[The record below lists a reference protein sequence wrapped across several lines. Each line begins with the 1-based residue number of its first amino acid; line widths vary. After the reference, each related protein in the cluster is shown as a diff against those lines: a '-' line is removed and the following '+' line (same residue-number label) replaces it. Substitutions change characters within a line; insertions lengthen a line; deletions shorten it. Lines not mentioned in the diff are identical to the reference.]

1 MPDFKTYHAFMDEIS
16 SKDIYTGLLGQGL
29 FSEKLP
35 PIFTSKEFCN
45 FCLNNHPN
53 FPEKEMG
60 YVFYENMRNINI
72 PRPLGIPNP
81 VAYHHLCQAISDN
94 WDKLQAYFKTQ
105 TENQSY
111 KISRIHIRKRLGS
124 SKLFEMNYSNWKID
138 GSPEPDLLIGMRYM
152 VNADI
157 SNCFPSIYS
166 HSLSWALVGKDVAK
180 QNRNNHNEWY
190 NKLDFYTRNIKRG
203 ETHGLLIG
211 PHASNLL
218 SEIILTKVDKAL
230 YDKGFR
236 FIRNIDDYTCYTQS
250 YEKAQDFLLKL
261 SAYLRYF
268 DLTLNHK
275 KTKISELP
283 IASTEQW
290 VRKINTFSS
299 FDMKDKMDYKD
310 VQAYIDLALELMTQN
325 SENAAILKYA
335 IKVLANKKLTDNAKQ
350 YLVKTVL
357 HLCIIYPYIIPMLEE
372 FIFIPYGV
380 NSDKIKHISQL
391 IYNEGLFAQNY
402 EAVSFS
408 IYFAIKYNFL
418 LEKISFDEMKNSNNA
433 VCLLMAYLYT
443 KKNGKTSDIKPYKE
457 YAKELANNEDNFNSF
472 WVFIYE
478 CLPKSYLKDY
488 WKNLKNNGVTFVN
501 I

>member
-1 MPDFKTYHAFMDEIS
+1 MSDFKEYYAFTDEIS
-16 SKDIYTGLLGQGL
+16 SEDIYTGLLGQGL
-29 FSEKLP
+29 FSDKLP
-35 PIFTSKEFCN
+35 PIFTSKKFCD
-45 FCLNNHPN
+45 FCLNNHPA
-53 FPEKEMG
+53 FPKIDMG
-60 YVFYENMRNINI
+60 YVFYESMRNINI
-72 PRPLGIPNP
+72 PRPLGTPNP
-81 VAYHHLCQAISDN
+81 VAYYLLCKDISDN

-105 TENQSY
+105 TENQTH
-111 KISRIHIRKRLGS
+111 KISRIHIRKHLRSG
-124 SKLFEMNYSNWKID
+124 KLFEMNYSNWKID
-138 GSPEPDLLIGMRYM
+138 GSPEPDLLIGMKYM

-157 SNCFPSIYS
+157 SNCFPSIYT

-180 QNRNNHNEWY
+180 QNQNNHSEWY
-190 NKLDFYTRNIKRG
+190 NKLDFCTRNIKRG

-230 YDKGFR
+230 YDKDFR
-236 FIRNIDDYTCYTQS
+236 FIRSIVDYTCYTQS

-290 VRKINTFSS
+290 VRKINTFNS
-299 FDMKDKMDYKD
+299 FNMKDKMDYKD
-310 VQAYIDLALELMTQN
+310 VQVYIDLALELMTQN
-325 SENAAILKYA
+325 LDNAAILKYA
-335 IKVLANKKLTDNAKQ
+335 IKVLANKKLTNNARQ
-350 YLVKTVL
+350 YLVKTVF
-357 HLCIIYPYIIPMLEE
+357 HLCIIYPYIIPLLDE
-372 FIFIPYGV
+372 FIFTQCNV
-380 NSDKIKHISQL
+380 NSSEVKYISQI
-391 IYNEGLFAQNY
+391 IYNEGLSAQNY

-408 IYFAIKYNFL
+408 IYFALKYNFI
-418 LEKISFDEMKNSNNA
+418 LEGISFDEIKKSNNA
-433 VCLLMAYLYT
+433 ICLLMAYLYA
-443 KKNGKTSDIKPYKE
+443 KKTGGTAGMKPYKV
-457 YAKELANNEDNFNSF
+457 YARELADNEDNFNSF

>member
-1 MPDFKTYHAFMDEIS
+1 MSNFKIYYAFMDEIS
-16 SKDIYTGLLGQGL
+16 SSDIYTGLLGQGL

-45 FCLNNHPN
+45 FCLRNQHPF
-53 FPEKEMG
+53 FPKKEFG
-60 YVFYENMRNINI
+60 YVFFENMRNINV

-81 VAYHHLCQAISDN
+81 VAYHNLCEVISGN
-94 WDKLQAYFKTQ
+94 WSKLQSYFRSQ

-124 SKLFEMNYSNWKID
+124 SKLFEMNYNNWKID
-138 GSPEPDLLIGMRYM
+138 GSPEPSLLIGMRYM
-152 VNADI
+152 VGADI

-180 QNRNNHNEWY
+180 NNRNHGEWY
-190 NKLDFYTRNIKRG
+190 NELDRYTRNLKCG

-218 SEIILTKVDKAL
+218 SEIILTNVDKTL

-250 YEKAQDFLLKL
+250 YEKAQRFLVEL
-261 SAYLRYF
+261 SANLRLF

-275 KTKISELP
+275 KTRISELP

-310 VQAYIDLALELMTQN
+310 VQAYIDLALDLMAQN

-335 IKVLANKKLTDNAKQ
+335 IKVLANKKLTNNAKQ

-372 FIFIPYGV
+372 YIFITYGV
-380 NSDKIKHISQL
+380 NSDTIKHISQL
-391 IYNEGLFAQNY
+391 IYKEGMCVQNY

-408 IYFAIKYNFL
+408 IYFAIKYNFPL
-418 LEKISFDEMKNSNNA
+418 DISFDEMKKSNNA
-433 VCLLMAYLYT
+433 VCLLMAYLYAVKT
-443 KKNGKTSDIKPYKE
+443 KRKSDIKLYKD
-457 YAKELANNEDNFNSF
+457 YAKELADNEDSFDSF

-478 CLPKSYLKDY
+478 CLPKSSLKDY
-488 WKNLKNNGVTFVN
+488 WKKLKNNGITFVN

>member
-1 MPDFKTYHAFMDEIS
+1 
-16 SKDIYTGLLGQGL
+16 
-29 FSEKLP
+29 
-35 PIFTSKEFCN
+35 
-45 FCLNNHPN
+45 
-53 FPEKEMG
+53 
-60 YVFYENMRNINI
+60 
-72 PRPLGIPNP
+72 
-81 VAYHHLCQAISDN
+81 
-94 WDKLQAYFKTQ
+94 
-105 TENQSY
+105 
-111 KISRIHIRKRLGS
+111 
-124 SKLFEMNYSNWKID
+124 
-138 GSPEPDLLIGMRYM
+138 
-152 VNADI
+152 
-157 SNCFPSIYS
+157 
-166 HSLSWALVGKDVAK
+166 
-180 QNRNNHNEWY
+180 
-190 NKLDFYTRNIKRG
+190 
-203 ETHGLLIG
+203 
-211 PHASNLL
+211 
-218 SEIILTKVDKAL
+218 
-230 YDKGFR
+230 
-236 FIRNIDDYTCYTQS
+236 
-250 YEKAQDFLLKL
+250 
-261 SAYLRYF
+261 LRYF

-335 IKVLANKKLTDNAKQ
+335 IKVLANKKLTNNAKQ

-357 HLCIIYPYIIPMLEE
+357 HLCIIYPYVIPMLEE

-380 NSDKIKHISQL
+380 NSDEIKHISQL

-418 LEKISFDEMKNSNNA
+418 LEKISFDEMKKSNNA

-443 KKNGKTSDIKPYKE
+443 KKTGKTSDIKPYKE
-457 YAKELANNEDNFNSF
+457 YAKELANNEDNFDSF

>member
-1 MPDFKTYHAFMDEIS
+1 MSGFKEYYAFTNEIS
-16 SKDIYTGLLGQGL
+16 SGEIYSGLLGQGL
-29 FSEKLP
+29 FCEKLP

-45 FCLNNHPN
+45 FCLNNHPT
-53 FPEKEMG
+53 FPNKDMG

-81 VAYHHLCQAISDN
+81 VAYQLLCKAISDN
-94 WDKLQAYFKTQ
+94 WDKLQAHFKTQ
-105 TENQSY
+105 TENQTH
-111 KISRIHIRKRLGS
+111 KISRIHIRKHMWSG
-124 SKLFEMNYSNWKID
+124 KLFEMNYNNWKID

-157 SNCFPSIYS
+157 SNCFPSIYT
-166 HSLSWALVGKDVAK
+166 HSLSWALVGKDIAK
-180 QNRNNHNEWY
+180 QNQNNHNEWY

-211 PHASNLL
+211 PHTSNLL

-275 KTKISELP
+275 KTKIAELP

-299 FDMKDKMDYKD
+299 FDTKEKMNYKD
-310 VQAYIDLALELMTQN
+310 IQAYLDLALELMIQN
-325 SENAAILKYA
+325 SDNAAILKYA
-335 IKVLANKKLTDNAKQ
+335 IKMLAKKKLTNNAQQ
-350 YLVKTVL
+350 YFVKTVF
-357 HLCIIYPYIIPMLEE
+357 HLCIIYPYIVPLLEE
-372 FIFIPYGV
+372 FVFTPCNV
-380 NSDKIKHISQL
+380 NNNELKYISQT
-391 IYNEGLFAQNY
+391 IYNEELFAQNY
-402 EAVSFS
+402 EAVSYA
-408 IYFAIKYNFL
+408 IYFSLKYSFP
-418 LEKISFDEMKNSNNA
+418 LEGINFDEIRKSNNA

-443 KKNGKTSDIKPYKE
+443 KKNGNRSDVKPYTD
-457 YAKELANNEDNFNSF
+457 YAKELAHNDDNFNSF
-472 WVFIYE
+472 WVFVYE
-478 CLPKSYLKDY
+478 CLPKSYLRDY
-488 WKNLKNNGVTFVN
+488 WKNLKNNDVTFIN